1 MTTPETSYDPA
12 NYTSNDYTETT
23 ENTPETDPVDS
34 ALNRLNTFRSRL
46 RLPELS
52 PRRTVRVATACSLCD
67 DRDYA
72 LFSKKH
78 KMCYDCLV
86 EKLSSAKLFS
96 QGFIIHTRKY
106 SKTCIICLNTVKCI
120 GNRYLVCIDCLIKR
134 LGDLGLLRFKKAT
147 DMNPDFLVLEDFSDS
162 STVEW
167 MKKRYYPCDVCR
179 EDNIPDNQTERI
191 CINCLIDNLLATPY
205 FCKNERRIY
214 N

>member
-96 QGFIIHTRKY
+96 QGFVT
-106 SKTCIICLNTVKCI
+106 
-120 GNRYLVCIDCLIKR
+120 
-134 LGDLGLLRFKKAT
+134 
-147 DMNPDFLVLEDFSDS
+147 
-162 STVEW
+162 
-167 MKKRYYPCDVCR
+167 
-179 EDNIPDNQTERI
+179 
-191 CINCLIDNLLATPY
+191 Y
-205 FCKNERRIY
+205 F
-214 N
+214 